1 MVVILIYG
9 YFWYFLGMS
18 DNGFGFPDRITRRWR
33 FNMMTT
39 EEVHDYL
46 RKEKSR
52 ELPPISAF
60 VMAAK
65 DLGLIEE
72 YDKSRGLIDVHW
84 CVLRELFGFSQAE
97 MMLLMEKSKCRLVRS
112 VSEFDSRLKCLV
124 FLERFRLEEIDFD
137 MLRRAFLGEIV
148 RNIIFQRPQEPD
160 VVTDVHVSVY
170 DLMTPKH
177 NPLCPRCYNRADFIR
192 IHTLFE
198 CFRDGRVNEDIIG
211 QFRQRFVEWFP
222 HIGYI
227 VYFFA

>member
-1 MVVILIYG
+1 
-9 YFWYFLGMS
+9 
-18 DNGFGFPDRITRRWR
+18 
-33 FNMMTT
+33 MMTT
-39 EEVHDYL
+39 EKVHDYL

-60 VMAAK
+60 VMAVK

-137 MLRRAFLGEIV
+137 ILYRVFLGQVV
-148 RNIIFQRPQEPD
+148 RKIIFNRPQEPGE
-160 VVTDVHVSVY
+160 VTVVHVSGY
-170 DLMTPKH
+170 DLTTPKH
-177 NPLCPRCYNRADFIR
+177 LLWCYRYYNRHDFIR
-192 IHTLFE
+192 IRTLFE
-198 CFRDGRVNEDIIG
+198 CLRDMKLPEDIIWH
-211 QFRQRFVEWFP
+211 FRNKFASWFP

-227 VYFFA
+227 VHFFA